1 PLALHRCPLTLTMT
15 AAASSYAALPDD
27 LSTDR
32 STIVSLWVSNL
43 GHPERRQ
50 DKYDWFYLRNPA
62 GAPHVLLAHSAA
74 ENGAPIGVIGL
85 GTRQMQLAGHA
96 LNAGLLADFGVVAEH
111 RTLYPAMLLQTSLR
125 DRFLP
130 QFGLIYG
137 FPNPKSEPVVK
148 RLGYSVA
155 GPMVRY
161 VRVLRSAN
169 YLPSLFPHVVRH
181 TLGHAADRW
190 RHALRRTQYAH
201 DFSGVFAQWM
211 DQPDGRFDALWA
223 AQSAQPLLIGVRD
236 RRYLAWRFEQKPW
249 KKFRF
254 LALNSR
260 TNGLIAYAASEVIG
274 HVLHIRDLLCHPGHP
289 DSLSLLLDTL
299 FRDARSDGHISVSF
313 EFLGPAP
320 MQQAL
325 LRLGMVAR
333 GQRNVMF
340 TAAGPNADAIRQTPW
355 YLTSADEDY

>member
-1 PLALHRCPLTLTMT
+1 MT
-15 AAASSYAALPDD
+15 AAASSYAALPAD

-32 STIVSLWVSNL
+32 GTIVSLWVSNL

-62 GAPHVLLAHSAA
+62 GAPHVLLAHSPA
-74 ENGAPIGVIGL
+74 ENGTPIGVIGL
-85 GTRQMQLAGHA
+85 GTRQMQLAGQP

-111 RTLYPAMLLQTSLR
+111 RTLYPAMMLQTALR

-130 QFGLIYG
+130 QRGLIYG

-148 RLGYSVA
+148 RLGYASA
-155 GPMVRY
+155 GQMVRY

-169 YLPSLFPHVVRH
+169 YLPAALPHVVRH
-181 TLGHAADRW
+181 ALGHTADWW
-190 RHALRRTQYAH
+190 RHTLRRTQYAH
-201 DFSGVFAQWM
+201 DFHGVFAQWM
-211 DQPDGRFDALWA
+211 DQPDARFDALWA
-223 AQSAQPLLIGVRD
+223 AQNSQPQLIGVRD

-254 LALNSR
+254 MTLNSR
-260 TNGLIAYAASEVIG
+260 TNGLIAYAATEVIG
-274 HVLHIRDLLCHPGHP
+274 KVLHIRDLLYHPNHP
-289 DSLSLLLDTL
+289 HSMSLLLDAL
-299 FRDARSDGHISVSF
+299 FRDARSDGRTSVSF
-313 EFLGPAP
+313 EFLGPSS
-320 MQQAL
+320 MQHAVE
-325 LRLGMVAR
+325 RLGMVAR
-333 GQRNVMF
+333 GQRNVMY

>member
-1 PLALHRCPLTLTMT
+1 MS
-15 AAASSYAALPDD
+15 AAASSYAALPAD

-32 STIVSLWVSNL
+32 STIVSLWASNL

-50 DKYDWFYLRNPA
+50 DKFDWFYLRNPA
-62 GAPHVLLAHSAA
+62 GAPHVLLAHSPA
-74 ENGAPIGVIGL
+74 EHGVPVGVIGL
-85 GTRQMQLAGHA
+85 GTRHMRLAGQPID
-96 LNAGLLADFGVVAEH
+96 AGLLADFGVVAEH

-130 QFGLIYG
+130 QLGLIYG

-148 RLGYSVA
+148 RLGYAVA

-169 YLPSLFPHVVRH
+169 YLPARLPRFMRH
-181 TLGHAADRW
+181 TLGGTADW
-190 RHALRRTQYAH
+190 LRHTLRRTQYAH
-201 DFSGVFAQWM
+201 DFSGMFAQWL
-211 DQPDGRFDALWA
+211 DQPDARFDALWK
-223 AQSAQPLLIGVRD
+223 AQAGQALLVGVRD

-254 LALNSR
+254 LTMNSR
-260 TNGLIAYAASEVIG
+260 THGLIAYAATEVIG
-274 HVLHIRDLLCHPGHP
+274 PVLHIRDLLCHPDHP

-299 FRDARSDGHISVSF
+299 FRDAHSDGRTSVSF
-313 EFLGPAP
+313 ELLGPAHT
-320 MQQAL
+320 QQT
-325 LRLGMVAR
+325 LRSLGMVAR

-340 TAAGPNADAIRQTPW
+340 TSAGPNADAIRQTPW

>member
-1 PLALHRCPLTLTMT
+1 MT
-15 AAASSYAALPDD
+15 AAAPSYAALPAD

-62 GAPHVLLAHSAA
+62 GAPHVLLARCPV
-74 ENGAPIGVIGL
+74 ENGVAIGVIGL
-85 GTRQMQLAGHA
+85 GTRQMQLAGQP

-130 QFGLIYG
+130 QLGLIYG

-148 RLGYSVA
+148 RLGYAVA
-155 GPMVRY
+155 GAMVRY
-161 VRVLRSAN
+161 VRVLRSAD
-169 YLPSLFPHVVRH
+169 YLPALLPHAVRH
-181 TLGHAADRW
+181 SLGRTADWW
-190 RHALRRTQYAH
+190 RHSLRRTQYAH
-201 DFSGVFAQWM
+201 DFSGIFAQWM
-211 DQPDGRFDALWA
+211 DQPDVRFDALWA
-223 AQSAQPLLIGVRD
+223 AQSAQSLLIGVRD
-236 RRYLAWRFEQKPW
+236 SRYLAWRFEQKPW

-254 LALNSR
+254 LTLNSR
-260 TNGLIAYAASEVIG
+260 SNGLIAYAACEVIG
-274 HVLHIRDLLCHPGHP
+274 HVLHIRDLLCHPRHP
-289 DSLSLLLDTL
+289 DSLVLLLDTL
-299 FRDARSDGHISVSF
+299 FRDAHSDRHTSVSF
-313 EFLGPAP
+313 ECLGPAP
-320 MQQAL
+320 MLQTL